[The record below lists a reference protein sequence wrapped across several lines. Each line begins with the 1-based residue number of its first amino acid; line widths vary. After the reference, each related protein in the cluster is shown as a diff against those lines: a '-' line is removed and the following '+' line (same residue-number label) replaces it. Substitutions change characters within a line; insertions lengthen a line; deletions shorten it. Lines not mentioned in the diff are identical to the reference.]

1 MQHRQFLLLCLA
13 LPAQPLSAPVTT
25 TEQLRAAHRSER
37 LNLLNHPL
45 QIQLATGALP
55 YGSFVRLC
63 HDRSTILE
71 AVRSAAAA
79 AGADVLSAEVSEA
92 EATAKAWLDAAEAA
106 GKTIST
112 GDPSIKC
119 YACGGDHLNVDC
131 PDDLTVTGPARAVA
145 AVLRSYNDV
154 EAATGVLAVC
164 EYGWA
169 CDTLLKAG
177 FETPYAGWLRAHADS
192 LNAAAAA
199 VVPLVDAADRDAV
212 DASYVAALSALFNF
226 VDSEASTAGLKGAG
240 EDLEA
245 ARRKLD
251 ALEPGFLEAQD
262 RNANFVAAT
271 LKAQAAKSS
280 SGAKKMDAAAAYLA
294 AKKAKAGG

>member
-1 MQHRQFLLLCLA
+1 MQPKPAMLVIALVCMQLA
-13 LPAQPLSAPVTT
+13 APLSTT
-25 TEQLRAAHRSER
+25 AQLREAHRSER

-63 HDRSTILE
+63 HDRGTILD

-92 EATAKAWLDAAEAA
+92 QETAKAWLETAEAA

-145 AVLRSYNDV
+145 AVLRSYSGA

-240 EDLEA
+240 ADLEA

-280 SGAKKMDAAAAYLA
+280 AGAKKMDAAAAYLA
-294 AKKAKAGG
+294 AKKAKAGS

>member
-1 MQHRQFLLLCLA
+1 M
-13 LPAQPLSAPVTT
+13 
-25 TEQLRAAHRSER
+25 
-37 LNLLNHPL
+37 
-45 QIQLATGALP
+45 
-55 YGSFVRLC
+55 
-63 HDRSTILE
+63 
-71 AVRSAAAA
+71 A
-79 AGADVLSAEVSEA
+79 AGADVLSDEVSEA
-92 EATAKAWLDAAEAA
+92 EATAKAWFETAEAA

-154 EAATGVLAVC
+154 EAAAGVLAAC

-169 CDTLLKAG
+169 CDTLLEADLG
-177 FETPYAGWLRAHADS
+177 PTPYAGWLRAHAES
-192 LNAAAAA
+192 LAKASAA
-199 VVPLVDAADRDAV
+199 VAPLVDAAARDAV

-240 EDLEA
+240 ADLEA
-245 ARRKLD
+245 ARKKLD
-251 ALEPGFLEAQD
+251 ALEPGFLDAQD
-262 RNANFVAAT
+262 RNANFVSAT

-294 AKKAKAGG
+294 AKKKAAGG

>member
-1 MQHRQFLLLCLA
+1 MLVLA
-13 LPAQPLSAPVTT
+13 LACMQLAAPLSTT
-25 TEQLRAAHRSER
+25 TQQLREAHRSER

-63 HDRSTILE
+63 HDRSTILD

-79 AGADVLSAEVSEA
+79 AGAEVLGDVSEA
-92 EATAKAWLDAAEAA
+92 EAKAWLETAEAS

-145 AVLRSYNDV
+145 AVLRSSPDP
-154 EAATGVLAVC
+154 ATAVFAVC

-169 CDTLLKAG
+169 CGTLLEAG
-177 FETPYAGWLRAHADS
+177 FETPYAGWLTNHAEA
-192 LNAAAAA
+192 LATAAAA
-199 VVPLVDAADRDAV
+199 VAPLVDAADRESV
-212 DASYVAALSALFNF
+212 DAAYVAALSALFNF

-240 EDLEA
+240 ADLED

-251 ALEPGFLEAQD
+251 ALEPGFLESQD

-271 LKAQAAKSS
+271 LKAQAEKSS

-294 AKKAKAGG
+294 AKKAKGG

>member
-1 MQHRQFLLLCLA
+1 MVCMQLA
-13 LPAQPLSAPVTT
+13 APLSTT
-25 TEQLRAAHRSER
+25 AQLREAHRPER

-63 HDRSTILE
+63 HDRTTILD

-79 AGADVLSAEVSEA
+79 AGADVLSDVSEA
-92 EATAKAWLDAAEAA
+92 EAKTWLEAAEAA

-145 AVLRSYNDV
+145 AVLRSSPDP
-154 EAATGVLAVC
+154 ATTVFAVC

-169 CDTLLKAG
+169 CGTLLEAG
-177 FETPYAGWLRAHADS
+177 FETPYRGWLTNHANA
-192 LNAAAAA
+192 LNKASAA
-199 VVPLVDAADRDAV
+199 VAPLVDAADRESV

-251 ALEPGFLEAQD
+251 ALEPGFLDQQD
-262 RNANFVAAT
+262 RNANFVSAT
-271 LKAQAAKSS
+271 LKAQAEKSS
-280 SGAKKMDAAAAYLA
+280 SGARKMDAAAAYLA
-294 AKKAKAGG
+294 AKKKAAGG

>member
-1 MQHRQFLLLCLA
+1 MQPKQALLVPALLCMQ
-13 LPAQPLSAPVTT
+13 PAAPLSTPTTT

-63 HDRSTILE
+63 HDRRTILN

-79 AGADVLSAEVSEA
+79 AGADVLAAEVSNDE
-92 EATAKAWLDAAEAA
+92 TKAWLDAAEAS

-145 AVLRSYNDV
+145 AVLRSSPDP
-154 EAATGVLAVC
+154 ATAVFAVC

-169 CDTLLKAG
+169 CGTLLEAG
-177 FETPYAGWLRAHADS
+177 FETPYRGWLTNHAEALATAS
-192 LNAAAAA
+192 AA
-199 VVPLVDAADRDAV
+199 VAPLVDAADRESV
-212 DASYVAALSALFNF
+212 DAAYVAALSALFNF

-240 EDLEA
+240 ADLEY

-251 ALEPGFLEAQD
+251 ALEPGFLDSQD

-271 LKAQAAKSS
+271 LKAQVEKSS
-280 SGAKKMDAAAAYLA
+280 AGAKKMDAAAAYLA
-294 AKKAKAGG
+294 AKKAKGG

>member
-1 MQHRQFLLLCLA
+1 M
-13 LPAQPLSAPVTT
+13 
-25 TEQLRAAHRSER
+25 
-37 LNLLNHPL
+37 
-45 QIQLATGALP
+45 
-55 YGSFVRLC
+55 RLC
-63 HDRSTILE
+63 HDRSTILD

-79 AGADVLSAEVSEA
+79 AGADVLGDEVSEA
-92 EATAKAWLDAAEAA
+92 EATAKAWLETAEAA

-131 PDDLTVTGPARAVA
+131 PDDLAVTGPARAVA
-145 AVLRSYNDV
+145 AVLRSSPDP
-154 EAATGVLAVC
+154 ASAVLAVC

-177 FETPYAGWLRAHADS
+177 FETPYAGWLTAHADG

-199 VVPLVDAADRDAV
+199 VVPLVDAAGRDAV

-240 EDLEA
+240 ADLEA

-262 RNANFVAAT
+262 RNANFVSAT

-280 SGAKKMDAAAAYLA
+280 AGAKKMDAAAAYLA

>member
-1 MQHRQFLLLCLA
+1 MHR
-13 LPAQPLSAPVTT
+13 
-25 TEQLRAAHRSER
+25 
-37 LNLLNHPL
+37 
-45 QIQLATGALP
+45 
-55 YGSFVRLC
+55 
-63 HDRSTILE
+63 
-71 AVRSAAAA
+71 
-79 AGADVLSAEVSEA
+79 
-92 EATAKAWLDAAEAA
+92 
-106 GKTIST
+106 
-112 GDPSIKC
+112 
-119 YACGGDHLNVDC
+119 CGGDHLNVDC
-131 PDDLTVTGPARAVA
+131 PEDLAVTGPARAVA

-177 FETPYAGWLRAHADS
+177 FETPYAGWLRAHAEA
-192 LNAAAAA
+192 LAKAAAA
-199 VVPLVDAADRDAV
+199 VAPLVDAADRDAV
-212 DASYVAALSALFNF
+212 DAAYVAALSALFNF

-240 EDLEA
+240 ADLEA

-251 ALEPGFLEAQD
+251 AVEPGFLDAQD

-280 SGAKKMDAAAAYLA
+280 AGAKKMDAAAAYLA